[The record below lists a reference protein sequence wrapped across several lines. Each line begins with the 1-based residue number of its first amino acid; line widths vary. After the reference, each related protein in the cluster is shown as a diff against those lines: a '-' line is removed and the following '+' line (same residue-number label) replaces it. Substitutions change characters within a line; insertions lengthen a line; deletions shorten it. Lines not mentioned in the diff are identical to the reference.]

1 MILPQELLVKVDTL
15 AGGKA
20 KRSVFIE
27 QAIRAYIIS
36 EEKKLLKA
44 AAVTDKKSATA
55 AAKADV

>member
-1 MILPQELLVKVDTL
+1 MILPQDLLIKVDTL
-15 AGGKA
+15 AGGKN

-44 AAVTDKKSATA
+44 GAAANATDKKSVTA
-55 AAKADV
+55 AK

>member
-1 MILPQELLVKVDTL
+1 MILPQDLLIKVDTL
-15 AGGKA
+15 AGGKN

-44 AAVTDKKSATA
+44 ETAKATVTDKKTATV
-55 AAKADV
+55 AK

>member
-1 MILPQELLVKVDTL
+1 MILPQDLLIKVDTL
-15 AGGKA
+15 AGGKN

-44 AAVTDKKSATA
+44 ETAKASDRKTATA
-55 AAKADV
+55 AK

>member
-1 MILPQELLVKVDTL
+1 MILPQDLLIKVDTL
-15 AGGKA
+15 AGGKN

-44 AAVTDKKSATA
+44 ETATA
-55 AAKADV
+55 TATAKAVVKK